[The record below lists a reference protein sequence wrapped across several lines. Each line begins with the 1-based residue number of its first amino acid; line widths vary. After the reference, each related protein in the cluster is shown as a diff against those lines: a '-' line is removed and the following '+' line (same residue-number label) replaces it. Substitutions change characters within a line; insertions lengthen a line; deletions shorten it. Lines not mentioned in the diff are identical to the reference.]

1 MAVYRPAKSRF
12 FHYDFIYQGHRFHGS
27 TGCETLRKAQAVERK
42 VRDDAALGLL
52 DDAAQL
58 TLDEAAGRWWSE
70 KGRHLRT
77 AAAVERRLE
86 RLLVLF
92 APGRRIAEIATPD
105 VLSAMQTRRA
115 QRFVRSDAP
124 SAQSYA
130 VSNRTV
136 NLEVIDTLRPILR
149 RARRAWGAKALPEID
164 WGELRL
170 PEPKPKRKEFA
181 DAELTALLAALAPH
195 WRDFV
200 RIAST
205 YGCRLEE
212 MFFKLSALDLT
223 DPASA
228 RVTLRERKNDQDH
241 VIPLLAADAGMLRR
255 RAERARAAG
264 LDTVWHRELAGGQL
278 HALSYHGAASAIRRA
293 ITATGLRAAKGMKG
307 AHDLRRHSGMR
318 ILRATGNLRVAQRLL
333 GHASIQS
340 TLVYAHAVESDLR
353 AGLEQLT
360 SSSSPGPDVRP
371 ADAHLPPPHAHR
383 DRRDDAVP

>member
-12 FHYDFIYQGHRFHGS
+12 FHYDFVYKGRRLHGS
-27 TGCETLRKAQAVERK
+27 TGCETLRKAEAVERK
-42 VRDDAALGLL
+42 VREDAALGVL

-58 TLDEAAGRWWSE
+58 TLDEAAGRWWLE

-77 AAAVERRLE
+77 APAVERRLE
-86 RLLVLF
+86 KLLALIG
-92 APGRRIAEIATPD
+92 PGRRLADITTPE
-105 VLSAMQTRRA
+105 VLAAIQRRRD
-115 QRFVRSDAP
+115 QRFVRSRA
-124 SAQSYA
+124 AKAKTYG

-136 NLEVIDTLRPILR
+136 NLDVIDTLRPILR
-149 RARRAWGAKALPEID
+149 RARRAWGAKGLPEID

-170 PEPKPKRKEFA
+170 PEPKPKPKEFS
-181 DAELTALLAALAPH
+181 DAELDALLSALPGH

-200 RIAST
+200 RFAAT

-212 MFFKLSALDLT
+212 MFFKLSSLDLA
-223 DPASA
+223 DRASA
-228 RVTLRERKNDQDH
+228 RITLRERKNDQDH
-241 VIPLLAADAGMLRR
+241 VIPLLAADVDMLQSRQA
-255 RAERARAAG
+255 RACAAG

-278 HALSYHGAASAIRRA
+278 RALSYHGAQSAIRRA

-353 AGLEQLT
+353 AGLAAVARDQ
-360 SSSSPGPDVRP
+360 SHVKAPGSGASALELGDGSQG
-371 ADAHLPPPHAHR
+371 
-383 DRRDDAVP
+383 